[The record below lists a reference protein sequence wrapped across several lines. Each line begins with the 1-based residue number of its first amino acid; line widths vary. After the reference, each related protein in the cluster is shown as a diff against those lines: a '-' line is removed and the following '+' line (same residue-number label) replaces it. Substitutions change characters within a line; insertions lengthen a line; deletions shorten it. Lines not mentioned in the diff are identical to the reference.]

1 MAAAF
6 GTSGLRGPAVDFTPE
21 LCTAY
26 ISAFL
31 EHVDATTSDKT
42 AYVAADLRESS
53 PRIAGQCLAAIK
65 AMGWTA
71 VWAGNVPTPAVA
83 AYAMARR
90 APAIMITGSHIPE
103 AYNGIKFYRPD
114 GEFLKEDE
122 APVRMRAEAIMAE
135 GRPVEPVTPG
145 AALARRWLKT
155 TLRAMQHPSAPGR

>member
-1 MAAAF
+1 M
-6 GTSGLRGPAVDFTPE
+6 
-21 LCTAY
+21 
-26 ISAFL
+26 
-31 EHVDATTSDKT
+31 
-42 AYVAADLRESS
+42 AADLRESS

-83 AYAMARR
+83 AYAMARK

-122 APVRMRAEAIMAE
+122 APVRDRAEAIMAE
-135 GRPVEPVTPG
+135 GREIAPAAPG
-145 AALARRWLKT
+145 EALRPSRKSYIARYAA
-155 TLRAMQHPSAPGR
+155 PSAPQACPASRSAWICIPPWVGSDGRHPGKTRR